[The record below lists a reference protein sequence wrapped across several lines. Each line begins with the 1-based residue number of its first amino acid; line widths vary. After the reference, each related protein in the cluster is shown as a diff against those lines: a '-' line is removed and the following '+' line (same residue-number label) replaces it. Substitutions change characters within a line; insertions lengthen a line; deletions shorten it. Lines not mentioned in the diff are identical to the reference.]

1 MVESLSKNLKVPV
14 CCKIRILPDE
24 KDTLDL
30 CKKIEEAGCSIL
42 TVHGRTKEQNKHR
55 VANCDWEIIKKIK
68 ENSKIPIFAN
78 GGVYTFDDVQ
88 ACLEQTG
95 VDGVMSAE
103 ALLENP
109 GLFSGRAL
117 QDLDILAAE
126 YLQYWKKYDGKNV
139 RYIKPH
145 LFKILHQGLKENTD
159 LRSRL
164 GAARKY
170 EEYEG
175 VIQELAERRKDQNLE
190 SKFGWYHRYRDYK
203 KPDQKLPK
211 KKRDEGRKSGKRGG
225 LSKKDIKA
233 SLAEEGKGD
242 ECDEVKGGDDE
253 EGVGLGKRLLPEDN

>member
-1 MVESLSKNLKVPV
+1 MENLSKNLKIPV

-24 KDTLDL
+24 KATLDL

-68 ENSKIPIFAN
+68 QNAKIPVFAN
-78 GGVYTFDDVQ
+78 GGIYTFDDVE

-109 GLFSGRAL
+109 ALFSGKEVK
-117 QDLDILAAE
+117 DLDVLAAE
-126 YLQYWKKYDGKNV
+126 YLELWQKYDGKNV
-139 RYIKPH
+139 RYLKPH

-159 LRSRL
+159 LRSQL
-164 GAARKY
+164 GAARKL
-170 EEYEG
+170 EEYHK
-175 VIQELAERRKDQNLE
+175 VVQELSERRKGMDLE

-203 KPDQKLPK
+203 KPDPKFHK
-211 KKRDEGRKSGKRGG
+211 KKTKEEKKSKSDV
-225 LSKKDIKA
+225 SKKNVKEVLVADIEDRKEDK
-233 SLAEEGKGD
+233 SDVDLCEKGI
-242 ECDEVKGGDDE
+242 
-253 EGVGLGKRLLPEDN
+253 GLGKRSEPEPN